1 MLTLLNC
8 LISILRTFILPPR
21 LSLGAVEQNGKSQ
34 LHKGNEEKR
43 ERERERE
50 RERPERERERKRIS
64 EKNCACN
71 ERELFLVSIRPIV

>member
-34 LHKGNEEKR
+34 LHKGKEEKR

-50 RERPERERERKRIS
+50 KELV
-64 EKNCACN
+64 EKTVHVMRGNCFWCRYALLCD
-71 ERELFLVSIRPIV
+71 II